1 MGREWNW
8 VMSSLA
14 RVGRSWREKRAFEK
28 GKQEG
33 GWPPAQAELWVS
45 VFGQMGS
52 MGHDL
57 WSASVL
63 CETRKGV
70 GKGTLGARVPWCPL
84 KKFQPRFSLL
94 FRFLRMPVWTQR
106 LSTALRVF
114 YELEAQSVNP
124 GVHSQVQG
132 KRGQQCGWSKLNRV
146 KQNFPLNSSAPL
158 VEVTDQL
165 EAKTLRFE
173 F

>member
-1 MGREWNW
+1 M
-8 VMSSLA
+8 
-14 RVGRSWREKRAFEK
+14 
-28 GKQEG
+28 
-33 GWPPAQAELWVS
+33 
-45 VFGQMGS
+45 FGQMQSVGY
-52 MGHDL
+52 DL
-57 WSASVL
+57 RSASVL
-63 CETRKGV
+63 CETRRAWGERQSKES
-70 GKGTLGARVPWCPL
+70 LGARVPWCPL

-94 FRFLRMPVWTQR
+94 FRFLRMPVWIQC

-114 YELEAQSVNP
+114 YELKAQSVNP
-124 GVHSQVQG
+124 GVHSEVQG
-132 KRGQQCGWSKLNRV
+132 KRGQQCGCSRLNRV